1 MVGGPVRDLLLER
14 PTPDI
19 DIAIEGPVE
28 ELTVALARR
37 LDARIQKTTD
47 FMTSTL
53 VLDDGLEVD
62 IARTRTE
69 RYPEPGAL
77 PEVTP
82 ASLAEDLGRRDFSVN
97 AMAMSLDPRRFGE
110 LLDPHGGRHDL
121 QRRQLRV
128 LHECSFED
136 DPTRMLRAARF
147 LLRLQFT
154 LEPWTASL
162 LERAVE
168 ERRTAAVSG
177 ARLRNEL
184 ECIFHEAPARGLA
197 MLDELRLL
205 EGMGLTE
212 ASRAACEASRM
223 VPRAAREME
232 VDLSEIDPLICAFGI
247 YVGLSEQDGGGL
259 AVRLMLDASARDA
272 ILQAAALIERT
283 PGVLTGS
290 EPDSA
295 LFFALRGLRPAA
307 AVGLWTVLD
316 EKARARLQHYWHDL
330 RRTRADVGGA
340 DLIAA
345 GYEPGPEFSEALET
359 ALRAKLDKRA
369 DREEQLAI
377 ALRLLERTSA

>member
-1 MVGGPVRDLLLER
+1 MRDLLLER
-14 PTPDI
+14 PTPDL

-37 LDARIQKTTD
+37 LDARIRKTTD

-53 VLDDGLEVD
+53 VLDDELEVD

-69 RYPEPGAL
+69 TYPQPGAL

-97 AMAMSLDPRRFGE
+97 AMAMSLDPRTFGE
-110 LLDPHGGRHDL
+110 LLDPHEGKYDL

-128 LHECSFED
+128 LHERSFED

-147 LLRLQFT
+147 LLRLDFT
-154 LEPWTASL
+154 LEAWTADL
-162 LERAVE
+162 LDRAVG
-168 ERRTAAVSG
+168 ERRAAAVSG

-184 ECIFHEAPARGLA
+184 GCLFSEAPARGLP
-197 MLDELRLL
+197 MLQELRLL
-205 EGMGLTE
+205 EGIGLTE
-212 ASRAACEASRM
+212 ASRAACVASRI
-223 VPRAAREME
+223 VPRAAREMA
-232 VDLSEIDPLICAFGI
+232 VDLSEVDPIVCALGI

-272 ILQAAALIERT
+272 LLQAAALIERP
-283 PGVLTGS
+283 PGVLLGDQ
-290 EPDSA
+290 PDST
-295 LFFALRGLRPAA
+295 LFFALEGLRPAA

-316 EKARARLQHYWHDL
+316 ESARARLQHYWHDL
-330 RRTRADVGGA
+330 RRTRPDVGGS

-345 GYEPGPEFSEALET
+345 GHEPGPEFSQALET
-359 ALRAKLDKRA
+359 ALRAKLDARA
-369 DREEQLAI
+369 DRQGQLEV
-377 ALRLLERTSA
+377 ALRLLEHTSE